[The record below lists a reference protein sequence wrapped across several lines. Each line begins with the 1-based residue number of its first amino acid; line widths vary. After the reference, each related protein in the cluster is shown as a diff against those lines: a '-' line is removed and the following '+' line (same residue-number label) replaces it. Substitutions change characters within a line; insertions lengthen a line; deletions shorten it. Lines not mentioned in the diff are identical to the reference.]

1 MNFVALKMLFGD
13 RAKYLML
20 LAGLTFSTMLIVQQG
35 SIFWG
40 LMTWSQSGITN
51 INAPVWV
58 TDPNINQVEEIK
70 PLADTAVNVVRS
82 VPGVEWAVPLYKG
95 VQRARLRDG
104 NYEQIALVGIDSS
117 TLIGRPGKVLEGN
130 IEELRSPDTVALDQ
144 LGVERLGGPEKIH
157 LGTTFEINDHQVRI
171 VAIVETQK
179 SFQNFPFVYMTYERA
194 LGVTPQ
200 ERRKLSYVL
209 ASPVEGLSPEELAR
223 RIYEQTGL
231 GAFTEEQFG
240 WKTIRWILKN
250 TGIGVNFGTT
260 VLLGFIVGMAIA
272 GQTFYLFTVE
282 NLPQFGALKA
292 IGASTGMLARMI
304 LLQSFTVGLI
314 GYGVGVG
321 LATLFGVT
329 VGGGLQLPF
338 KETWPLLVGVAVALL
353 LICSVSSAI
362 SIRKLAKLEPAIV
375 FRG

>member
-1 MNFVALKMLFGD
+1 MNYVALKMLFGD
-13 RAKYLML
+13 RPKYLML

-51 INAPVWV
+51 VNAPVWV
-58 TDPNINQVEEIK
+58 TDSNINQVEEIK
-70 PLADTAVNVVRS
+70 PLADTTVNVVRS
-82 VPGVEWAVPLYKG
+82 VSGVEWAVPLYKG

-104 NYEQIALVGIDSS
+104 NYEQIALVGIESS
-117 TLIGRPGKVLEGN
+117 TLIGRPGRVLEGN
-130 IEELRSPDTVALDQ
+130 IEELRSPDAVAIDQ
-144 LGVERLGGPEKIH
+144 LGVERLGGPENIH
-157 LGTTFEINDHQVRI
+157 LGTTFEINDHRVRV
-171 VAIVETQK
+171 VAIVKTQK
-179 SFQNFPFVYMTYERA
+179 SFQNFPFVYTTYERA
-194 LGVTPQ
+194 LSVTPE

-209 ASPVEGLSPEELAR
+209 ASPVSVISPEELAR
-223 RIYEQTGL
+223 RIHEQTGL
-231 GAFTEEQFG
+231 GAFTADQFG
-240 WKTIRWILKN
+240 WKTIRWILQN

-260 VLLGFIVGMAIA
+260 VLLGFIVGMAIS

-304 LLQSFTVGLI
+304 LLQSFTVGSI

-321 LATLFGVT
+321 LATLFGLT
-329 VGGGLQLPF
+329 AAGGDRLPF

-353 LICSVSSAI
+353 LICSVSSVI

>member
-13 RAKYLML
+13 RANYMML

-51 INAPVWV
+51 INVPVWV

-117 TLIGRPGKVLEGN
+117 TLIGRPHTVIEGR
-130 IEELRSPDTVALDQ
+130 IEELRSPDTVAIDQ
-144 LGVERLGGPEKIH
+144 LGVNRLGGPEKIH
-157 LGTTFEINDHQVRI
+157 VGTTFEINDHRVKI
-171 VAIVETQK
+171 IAIVQTQK
-179 SFQNFPFVYMTYERA
+179 SFQNFPFVYTTYERA

-209 ASPVEGLSPEELAR
+209 ANPVQGVSPEELAR
-223 RIYEQTGL
+223 RIHEQTGL
-231 GAFTEEQFG
+231 GAYTDEQFG
-240 WKTIRWILKN
+240 WKTVRWILKN

-260 VLLGFIVGMAIA
+260 VVLGFIVGMAIA

-282 NLPQFGALKA
+282 NLRQFGALKA

-321 LATLFGVT
+321 LATLFGIT
-329 VGGGLQLPF
+329 VGGGQRLPF
-338 KETWPLLVGVAVALL
+338 KETWPLLVGVGVALL
-353 LICSVSSAI
+353 MICSLSSAI
-362 SIRKLAKLEPAIV
+362 SIRKLAKLEPAVV

>member
-1 MNFVALKMLFGD
+1 MNYVALKMLFGD
-13 RAKYLML
+13 RPKYLML

-51 INAPVWV
+51 VNAPVWV
-58 TDPNINQVEEIK
+58 TDSNINQVEEIK
-70 PLADTAVNVVRS
+70 PLADTTVSVVRS
-82 VPGVEWAVPLYKG
+82 VSGVEWAVPLYKG

-104 NYEQIALVGIDSS
+104 NYEQIALVGIESS
-117 TLIGRPGKVLEGN
+117 TLIGRPGRVLEGN
-130 IEELRSPDTVALDQ
+130 IEELRSPDAVAIDQ
-144 LGVERLGGPEKIH
+144 LGVERLGGPENIH
-157 LGTTFEINDHQVRI
+157 LGTTFEINDHRVRV
-171 VAIVETQK
+171 VAIVKTQK
-179 SFQNFPFVYMTYERA
+179 SFQNFPFVYTTYERA
-194 LGVTPQ
+194 LSVTPE

-209 ASPVEGLSPEELAR
+209 ASPVSGISPEELAR
-223 RIYEQTGL
+223 RIHEQTGL
-231 GAFTEEQFG
+231 GAFTADQFG
-240 WKTIRWILKN
+240 WKTIRWILQN

-260 VLLGFIVGMAIA
+260 VLLGFIVGMAIS

-304 LLQSFTVGLI
+304 LLQSFTVGSI

-321 LATLFGVT
+321 LATLFGLT
-329 VGGGLQLPF
+329 AAGGDRLPF

-353 LICSVSSAI
+353 LICSVSSVI

>member
-13 RAKYLML
+13 RPKYLML

-40 LMTWSQSGITN
+40 LMTWTQSGITN
-51 INAPVWV
+51 VNAPVWV

-70 PLADTAVNVVRS
+70 PLADTTVNVVRS

-104 NYEQIALVGIDSS
+104 NYEQIALVGLDSS
-117 TLIGRPGKVLEGN
+117 TLIGRPVTVIEGN
-130 IEELRSPDTVALDQ
+130 IEELRSPEAVAIDQ
-144 LGVERLGGPEKIH
+144 TGVERLGGPEKIK
-157 LGTTFEINDHQVRI
+157 LGTTFEINDHRVRI
-171 VAIVETQK
+171 VALVHAQK
-179 SFQNFPFVYMTYERA
+179 SFQNFPFVYMTYKRA
-194 LGVTPQ
+194 LEVTPP

-209 ASPVEGLSPEELAR
+209 ASPVDGVSPEELAR
-223 RIYEQTGL
+223 RIHEQTGL
-231 GAFTEEQFG
+231 GAYTEEQFG
-240 WKTIRWILKN
+240 WKTVQWMLKN

-272 GQTFYLFTVE
+272 GQTFYLFTIE
-282 NLPQFGALKA
+282 NLRQFGALKA
-292 IGASTGMLARMI
+292 IGASTGMLAKMI

-314 GYGVGVG
+314 GYGLGIG
-321 LATLFGVT
+321 LATLFGLT
-329 VGGGLQLPF
+329 AGSGGRLPF
-338 KETWPLLVGVAVALL
+338 NETWPLLVGVGVALL
-353 LICSVSSAI
+353 MICSVSSAI
-362 SIRKLAKLEPAIV
+362 SIRKLAKLEPAVV

>member
-1 MNFVALKMLFGD
+1 
-13 RAKYLML
+13 ML

-117 TLIGRPGKVLEGN
+117 TLIGRPHKMIEGR
-130 IEELRSPDTVALDQ
+130 IEDLRAPDTVAIDQ
-144 LGVERLGGPEKIH
+144 LAVKRLGGPDRMH
-157 LGTTFEINDHQVRI
+157 LGTTFEINDHLVKV
-171 VAIVETQK
+171 VAIVHAQK
-179 SFQNFPFVYMTYERA
+179 SFQNFPFIYTTYERA

-209 ASPVEGLSPEELAR
+209 ASPVEGVNPEELAR
-223 RIYEQTGL
+223 RIREHTGL
-231 GAFTEEQFG
+231 GAYTEDQFG
-240 WKTIRWILKN
+240 WKTVRWILEN

-260 VLLGFIVGMAIA
+260 VVLGFVVGMAIA
-272 GQTFYLFTVE
+272 GQTFYLFTIE
-282 NLPQFGALKA
+282 NLRQFGALKA

-314 GYGVGVG
+314 GYGLGIG
-321 LATLFGVT
+321 LATLFGLT
-329 VGGGLQLPF
+329 AGSGGRLPF
-338 KETWPLLVGVAVALL
+338 VETWPLLVGVGGALL
-353 LICSVSSAI
+353 MICSLSSAI
-362 SIRKLAKLEPAIV
+362 SIRKLAKLEPAVV

>member
-13 RAKYLML
+13 RAKYMML

-104 NYEQIALVGIDSS
+104 NYEQVALVGIDSS
-117 TLIGRPGKVLEGN
+117 TLIGRPHTVLEGR
-130 IEELRSPDTVALDQ
+130 IEDLRAPETVAIDQ
-144 LGVERLGGPEKIH
+144 LAVKRLGGPEKMH
-157 LGTTFEINDHQVRI
+157 LGTTFEINDHLVR
-171 VAIVETQK
+171 VAAIVYAQK
-179 SFQNFPFVYMTYERA
+179 SFQNFPFIYTTYERA
-194 LGVTPQ
+194 LSVTPP
-200 ERRKLSYVL
+200 ERRKLSYIL
-209 ASPVEGLSPEELAR
+209 ASPVAGVAPEALTQ
-223 RIYEQTGL
+223 RIHEQTGF
-231 GAFTEEQFG
+231 GAYTGEQFG
-240 WKTIRWILKN
+240 WKTIWWMLEN

-272 GQTFYLFTVE
+272 GQTFYLFTIE
-282 NLPQFGALKA
+282 NLRQFGALKA
-292 IGASTGMLARMI
+292 IGASTGMLAKMI

-314 GYGVGVG
+314 GYGLGIG
-321 LATLFGVT
+321 LATLFGLT
-329 VGGGLQLPF
+329 AGSGGALPF
-338 KETWPLLVGVAVALL
+338 KETWPLLAGVGGALL
-353 LICSVSSAI
+353 MICSLSSAI
-362 SIRKLAKLEPAIV
+362 SIRKLAKLEPAVV

>member
-1 MNFVALKMLFGD
+1 MNYVALKMLFGD
-13 RAKYLML
+13 RPKYLML

-51 INAPVWV
+51 VNAPVWV
-58 TDPNINQVEEIK
+58 TDSNINQVEEIK
-70 PLADTAVNVVRS
+70 PLADTTVNVVRS
-82 VPGVEWAVPLYKG
+82 VSGVEWAVPLYKG

-104 NYEQIALVGIDSS
+104 NYEQISLVGIESS
-117 TLIGRPGKVLEGN
+117 TLIGRPGRVLEGN
-130 IEELRSPDTVALDQ
+130 IEELRSPDAVAIDQ
-144 LGVERLGGPEKIH
+144 LGVERLGGPENIH
-157 LGTTFEINDHQVRI
+157 LGTTFEINDHRVRV
-171 VAIVETQK
+171 VAIVQTQK
-179 SFQNFPFVYMTYERA
+179 SFQNFPFVYTTYERA
-194 LGVTPQ
+194 LSVTPE

-209 ASPVEGLSPEELAR
+209 ASPVSGISPEELAR
-223 RIYEQTGL
+223 RIHEQTGL
-231 GAFTEEQFG
+231 GAFTADQFG
-240 WKTIRWILKN
+240 WKTIRWILQN

-260 VLLGFIVGMAIA
+260 VLLGFIVGMAIS

-304 LLQSFTVGLI
+304 LLQSFTVGSI

-321 LATLFGVT
+321 LATLFGLT
-329 VGGGLQLPF
+329 AAGGDRLPF

-353 LICSVSSAI
+353 LICSVSSVI

>member
-1 MNFVALKMLFGD
+1 MNYVALKMLFGD
-13 RAKYLML
+13 RPKYLML

-51 INAPVWV
+51 VNAPVWV
-58 TDPNINQVEEIK
+58 TDSNINQVEEIK
-70 PLADTAVNVVRS
+70 PLADTTVNVVRS
-82 VPGVEWAVPLYKG
+82 VSGVEWAVPLYKG

-104 NYEQIALVGIDSS
+104 NYEQIALVGIESS
-117 TLIGRPGKVLEGN
+117 TLIGRPARVLEGN
-130 IEELRSPDTVALDQ
+130 IEELRSPDAVAIDQ
-144 LGVERLGGPEKIH
+144 LGVERLGGPKNIH
-157 LGTTFEINDHQVRI
+157 LGTTFEINDHRVRV
-171 VAIVETQK
+171 VAIVQTQK
-179 SFQNFPFVYMTYERA
+179 SFQNFPFVYTTYERA
-194 LGVTPQ
+194 LSVTPE

-209 ASPVEGLSPEELAR
+209 ASPVSGISPEELAR
-223 RIYEQTGL
+223 RIHEQTGL
-231 GAFTEEQFG
+231 GAFTADQFG
-240 WKTIRWILKN
+240 WKTIRWILQN

-260 VLLGFIVGMAIA
+260 VLLGFIVGMAIS

-304 LLQSFTVGLI
+304 LLQSFTVGSI

-321 LATLFGVT
+321 LATLFGLT
-329 VGGGLQLPF
+329 AAGGDRLPF

-353 LICSVSSAI
+353 LICSVSSVI
-362 SIRKLAKLEPAIV
+362 SIRKLARLEPAIV

>member
-1 MNFVALKMLFGD
+1 MNYVALKMLFGD
-13 RAKYLML
+13 RPKYLML

-51 INAPVWV
+51 VNAPVWV
-58 TDPNINQVEEIK
+58 TDSNINQVEEIK
-70 PLADTAVNVVRS
+70 PLADTTVNVVRS
-82 VPGVEWAVPLYKG
+82 VSGVEWAVPLYKG

-104 NYEQIALVGIDSS
+104 NYEQIALVGIESS
-117 TLIGRPGKVLEGN
+117 TLIGRPARVLEGN
-130 IEELRSPDTVALDQ
+130 IEELRSPDAVAIDQ
-144 LGVERLGGPEKIH
+144 LGVERLGGPKNIH
-157 LGTTFEINDHQVRI
+157 LGTTFEINDHRVRV
-171 VAIVETQK
+171 VAIVKTQK
-179 SFQNFPFVYMTYERA
+179 SFQNFPFVYTTYERA
-194 LGVTPQ
+194 LSVTPE

-209 ASPVEGLSPEELAR
+209 ASPVSGISPEELAR
-223 RIYEQTGL
+223 RIHEQTGL
-231 GAFTEEQFG
+231 GAFTADQFG
-240 WKTIRWILKN
+240 WKTIRWILQN

-260 VLLGFIVGMAIA
+260 VLLGFIVGMAIS

-304 LLQSFTVGLI
+304 LLQSFTVGSI

-321 LATLFGVT
+321 LATLFGLT
-329 VGGGLQLPF
+329 AAGGDRLPF

-353 LICSVSSAI
+353 LICSVSSVI

>member
-1 MNFVALKMLFGD
+1 MNYVALKMLFGD
-13 RAKYLML
+13 RPKYLML

-51 INAPVWV
+51 VNAPVWV
-58 TDPNINQVEEIK
+58 TDSNINQVEEIK
-70 PLADTAVNVVRS
+70 PLADTTVNVVRS
-82 VPGVEWAVPLYKG
+82 VSGVEWAVPLYKG

-104 NYEQIALVGIDSS
+104 NYEQIALVGIESS
-117 TLIGRPGKVLEGN
+117 TLIGRPGKVLDGN
-130 IEELRSPDTVALDQ
+130 IEELRSPDAVAIDQ
-144 LGVERLGGPEKIH
+144 LGVERLGGPENIH
-157 LGTTFEINDHQVRI
+157 LGTTFEINDHRVRV
-171 VAIVETQK
+171 VAIVQTQK
-179 SFQNFPFVYMTYERA
+179 SFQNFPFVYTTYERA
-194 LGVTPQ
+194 LSVTPE

-209 ASPVEGLSPEELAR
+209 ASPVSGVGPEELAR
-223 RIYEQTGL
+223 RIHEQTGL
-231 GAFTEEQFG
+231 GAFTADQFG
-240 WKTIRWILKN
+240 WKTIRWILQN

-260 VLLGFIVGMAIA
+260 VLLGFIVGMAIS

-304 LLQSFTVGLI
+304 LLQSFTVGTI

-321 LATLFGVT
+321 LATVFGLT
-329 VGGGLQLPF
+329 AGSGGRLPF
-338 KETWPLLVGVAVALL
+338 KETWLLLVGVAFALL
-353 LICSVSSAI
+353 LICSISSAI
-362 SIRKLAKLEPAIV
+362 SIRKLVKLEPAIV

>member
-171 VAIVETQK
+171 VAIVKTQK

-209 ASPVEGLSPEELAR
+209 ASPIDGLSPEELAR
-223 RIYEQTGL
+223 RIQEETGL
-231 GAFTEEQFG
+231 GAFTEDQFG
-240 WKTIRWILKN
+240 WKTVQWILKN

-260 VLLGFIVGMAIA
+260 VLLGFIVGMAIS

-304 LLQSFTVGLI
+304 LLQSFTVGTI

-321 LATLFGVT
+321 LATLFGLT
-329 VGGGLQLPF
+329 AGSEGRLPF

-353 LICSVSSAI
+353 FICSISSAI

>member
-1 MNFVALKMLFGD
+1 MNYVALKMLFGD
-13 RAKYLML
+13 RPKYLML

-51 INAPVWV
+51 VNAPVWV
-58 TDPNINQVEEIK
+58 TDSNINQVEEIK
-70 PLADTAVNVVRS
+70 PLADTTVNVVRS
-82 VPGVEWAVPLYKG
+82 VSGVEWAVPLYKG

-104 NYEQIALVGIDSS
+104 NYEQIALVGIESS
-117 TLIGRPGKVLEGN
+117 TLIGRPGRVLDGN
-130 IEELRSPDTVALDQ
+130 IEELRSPDAVAIDQ
-144 LGVERLGGPEKIH
+144 LGVERLGGPENIH
-157 LGTTFEINDHQVRI
+157 LGTTFEINDHRVRV
-171 VAIVETQK
+171 VAIVKTQK
-179 SFQNFPFVYMTYERA
+179 SFQNFPFVYTTYERA
-194 LGVTPQ
+194 LSVTPE

-209 ASPVEGLSPEELAR
+209 ASPVSGISPEELAR
-223 RIYEQTGL
+223 RIHEQTGL
-231 GAFTEEQFG
+231 GAFTGDQFG
-240 WKTIRWILKN
+240 WKTIRWILQN

-260 VLLGFIVGMAIA
+260 VLLGFIVGMAIS

-304 LLQSFTVGLI
+304 LLQSFTVGSI

-321 LATLFGVT
+321 LATLFGLT
-329 VGGGLQLPF
+329 AAGGDRLPF

-353 LICSVSSAI
+353 LICSVSSVI

>member
-104 NYEQIALVGIDSS
+104 NYEQIALVGIEAS

-144 LGVERLGGPEKIH
+144 LGVERLGGPENIH
-157 LGTTFEINDHQVRI
+157 LGTTFEINDHRVRV
-171 VAIVETQK
+171 VAIVKTQK
-179 SFQNFPFVYMTYERA
+179 SFQNFPFVYTTYERA
-194 LGVTPQ
+194 LSVTPQ

-209 ASPVEGLSPEELAR
+209 ASPVSGVSPEELAS
-223 RIYEQTGL
+223 RIHEQTGL

-240 WKTIRWILKN
+240 WKTVRWILKN

-304 LLQSFTVGLI
+304 LLQSFTVGTI

-321 LATLFGVT
+321 LATLFGLT
-329 VGGGLQLPF
+329 AGSGGRLPF

-353 LICSVSSAI
+353 LICSISSAI

>member
-117 TLIGRPGKVLEGN
+117 TLIGRPGKVIEGN
-130 IEELRSPDTVALDQ
+130 IEGLRSPEAVAIDQ

-157 LGTTFEINDHQVRI
+157 LGTTFEINDHRVRI
-171 VAIVETQK
+171 VAIVDAQK
-179 SFQNFPFVYMTYERA
+179 SFQNFPFVYATYERA
-194 LGVTPQ
+194 LGITPQ

-209 ASPVEGLSPEELAR
+209 ASPVAGISPEALAQ
-223 RIYEQTGL
+223 RIHDYTGL
-231 GAFTEEQFG
+231 GAYTEDQFG
-240 WKTIRWILKN
+240 WKTIEWILKY

-260 VLLGFIVGMAIA
+260 VILGFIVGMAIA
-272 GQTFYLFTVE
+272 GQTFYLFTIE
-282 NLPQFGALKA
+282 NLRQFGALKA

-314 GYGVGVG
+314 GYGLGIG
-321 LATLFGVT
+321 LATLFGLT
-329 VGGGLQLPF
+329 AGSGGRLPF
-338 KETWPLLVGVAVALL
+338 NETWPLLIGVGVALL
-353 LICSVSSAI
+353 MICSLSSAI
-362 SIRKLAKLEPAIV
+362 SIRKLAKLEPAVV

>member
-20 LAGLTFSTMLIVQQG
+20 LAGLTFSTMLIMQQG

-40 LMTWSQSGITN
+40 LMTWSMSGITN
-51 INAPVWV
+51 INAPIWV

-70 PLADTAVNVVRS
+70 PLADTAVTRVRS

-104 NYEQIALVGIDSS
+104 NFEQIALVGIDSS
-117 TLIGRPGKVLEGN
+117 TLIGRPQTILEGR
-130 IEELRSPDTVALDQ
+130 IEELRAPETVAIDQ
-144 LGVERLGGPEKIH
+144 LGVERLGGPAKIH
-157 LGTTFEINDHQVRI
+157 VGSTFEVNDHRVRI
-171 VAIVETQK
+171 VAIVKTQK
-179 SFQNFPFVYMTYERA
+179 SFQNFPFVYTTYERA
-194 LGVTPQ
+194 LSITPR

-209 ASPVEGLSPEELAR
+209 ASPVSGVSPEMLAA
-223 RIYEQTGL
+223 RIQEETGM
-231 GAFTEEQFG
+231 GAYTEDQFG
-240 WKTIRWILKN
+240 WKTIQWILKN

-260 VLLGFIVGMAIA
+260 VLLGFVVGMAIA
-272 GQTFYLFTVE
+272 GQTFYLFTIE
-282 NLPQFGALKA
+282 NLRQFGALKA

-314 GYGVGVG
+314 GYGVGTG
-321 LATLFGVT
+321 LATLFGLT
-329 VGGGLQLPF
+329 AASGGRLPF
-338 KETWPLLVGVAVALL
+338 KETWPLLVGVFIALMM
-353 LICSVSSAI
+353 ICSLSSAI
-362 SIRKLAKLEPAIV
+362 SIRKLTKLEPAVV

>member
-1 MNFVALKMLFGD
+1 MNYVALKMLFGD

-40 LMTWSQSGITN
+40 LMTWTQSGITN
-51 INAPVWV
+51 VNVPVWV

-70 PLADTAVNVVRS
+70 PLADTTVNRVRS
-82 VPGVEWAVPLYKG
+82 VPGVDWAVPLYKG
-95 VQRARLRDG
+95 VQRARFRDG

-117 TLIGRPGKVLEGN
+117 TLIGRPGTIIEGN
-130 IEELRSPDTVALDQ
+130 IEELRSPNAVAVDQ
-144 LGVERLGGPEKIH
+144 TGVERLGGPEKIY
-157 LGTTFEINDHQVRI
+157 LGATFEINDHQVRI
-171 VAIVETQK
+171 VALVYVQK
-179 SFQNFPFVYMTYERA
+179 SFQNFPFVYTTYERA
-194 LGVTPQ
+194 LGVTPP

-209 ASPVEGLSPEELAR
+209 ASPVEGVSTEALAQRIQEE
-223 RIYEQTGL
+223 TGL
-231 GAFTEEQFG
+231 AAYTEEQFG
-240 WKTIRWILKN
+240 WKTVKWMLKN

-272 GQTFYLFTVE
+272 GQTFYLFTIE
-282 NLPQFGALKA
+282 NLRQFGALKA

-314 GYGVGVG
+314 GYGLGIG
-321 LATLFGVT
+321 LATLFGLT
-329 VGGGLQLPF
+329 AGTGGALPF
-338 KETWPLLVGVAVALL
+338 NETWPLLAGVGGALL
-353 LICSVSSAI
+353 MICSLSSAI
-362 SIRKLAKLEPAIV
+362 SIRKLAKLEPAVV

>member
-1 MNFVALKMLFGD
+1 MSFVALKMLFGD

-40 LMTWSQSGITN
+40 LMTWSMSGISN
-51 INAPVWV
+51 VNAPVWV

-70 PLADTAVNVVRS
+70 PLADTAVTRVRS

-104 NYEQIALVGIDSS
+104 NFEQIALVGIDPS
-117 TLIGRPGKVLEGN
+117 TLIGRPYTVLDGR
-130 IEELRSPDTVALDQ
+130 IEELRAPETVAVDELT
-144 LGVERLGGPEKIH
+144 VERLGGPNKIH
-157 LGTTFEINDHQVRI
+157 VGSTFEINDHRVRI
-171 VAIVETQK
+171 VAIVQAQK
-179 SFQNFPFVYMTYERA
+179 SFQNIPFVYTTYERA
-194 LGVTPQ
+194 LRITPQ

-209 ASPVEGLSPEELAR
+209 VGPQPGISAEALAG
-223 RIYEQTGL
+223 RIQKETGL
-231 GAFTEEQFG
+231 GAYSGDQFG
-240 WKTIRWILKN
+240 WKTMQWVLKN

-260 VLLGFIVGMAIA
+260 VFLGFIVGMAIA

-282 NLPQFGALKA
+282 NLQQFGALKA

-314 GYGVGVG
+314 GYGIGIG
-321 LATLFGVT
+321 LATLFGLT
-329 VGGGLQLPF
+329 AGRGGVLPF
-338 KETWPLLVGVAVALL
+338 KETWPLLLGVFVALMM
-353 LICSVSSAI
+353 ICSLSSVI
-362 SIRKLAKLEPAIV
+362 SIRKLAKLEPAVV

>member
-171 VAIVETQK
+171 IAIVETQK
-179 SFQNFPFVYMTYERA
+179 SFQNFPFVYLTYERA

-223 RIYEQTGL
+223 HIHEQTGL

-314 GYGVGVG
+314 GYGVGAG
-321 LATLFGVT
+321 LATLFGVL
-329 VGGGLQLPF
+329 VGSGQRLPF

>member
-40 LMTWSQSGITN
+40 LMTWTQSGITN
-51 INAPVWV
+51 VNAPVWV

-70 PLADTAVNVVRS
+70 PLADTTVNVVRS

-117 TLIGRPGKVLEGN
+117 TLIGRPVTVMEGN
-130 IEELRSPDTVALDQ
+130 IEELRSPEAVAIDQ
-144 LGVERLGGPEKIH
+144 TGVERLGGPEKIK
-157 LGTTFEINDHQVRI
+157 LGTTFEINDHRVRI
-171 VAIVETQK
+171 VALVHAQK
-179 SFQNFPFVYMTYERA
+179 SFQNFPFVYMTYKRA
-194 LGVTPQ
+194 LEVTPP

-209 ASPVEGLSPEELAR
+209 ASPVDGVSPEELAR
-223 RIYEQTGL
+223 RIHEQTGL
-231 GAFTEEQFG
+231 GAYTEEQFG
-240 WKTIRWILKN
+240 WKTVQWMLKN

-272 GQTFYLFTVE
+272 GQTFYLFTIE
-282 NLPQFGALKA
+282 NLRQFGALKA

-321 LATLFGVT
+321 LATLFGLT
-329 VGGGLQLPF
+329 AGSGGRLPF
-338 KETWPLLVGVAVALL
+338 NETWPLLVGVGVALL
-353 LICSVSSAI
+353 MICSVSSAI
-362 SIRKLAKLEPAIV
+362 SIRKLAKLEPAVV

>member
-40 LMTWSQSGITN
+40 LMTWSMSGITN
-51 INAPVWV
+51 INAPIWV

-70 PLADTAVNVVRS
+70 PIADTAVTRVRS

-104 NYEQIALVGIDSS
+104 NFEQIALVGIDPS
-117 TLIGRPGKVLEGN
+117 TLIGRPHTIMEGK
-130 IEELRSPDTVALDQ
+130 IEDLRAPEAVAIDQ
-144 LGVERLGGPEKIH
+144 LGVERLGGPENIH
-157 LGTTFEINDHQVRI
+157 VGATFEINDHRARI
-171 VAIVETQK
+171 VAIVKTQK

-194 LGVTPQ
+194 LSITPA

-209 ASPVEGLSPEELAR
+209 VSPKEGVSSEELVG
-223 RIYEQTGL
+223 RIQEETGL
-231 GAFTEEQFG
+231 GAFTEDQFG
-240 WKTIRWILKN
+240 WKTIGWILKN

-260 VLLGFIVGMAIA
+260 VLLGFVVGMAIA

-282 NLPQFGALKA
+282 NLRQFGALKA
-292 IGASTGMLARMI
+292 IGASTGLLARMI
-304 LLQSFTVGLI
+304 LLQSFTVGVI
-314 GYGVGVG
+314 GYGVGIG
-321 LATLFGVT
+321 LATLFGLT
-329 VGGGLQLPF
+329 VGTGGQLPF
-338 KETWPLLVGVAVALL
+338 RETWPLLLGVFVALL
-353 LICSVSSAI
+353 MICSLSSVI
-362 SIRKLAKLEPAIV
+362 SIRKLAKLEPAVV

>member
-51 INAPVWV
+51 VNAPVWV
-58 TDPNINQVEEIK
+58 ADANINQVEEIK
-70 PLADTAVNVVRS
+70 PLADTAVTVVRS
-82 VPGVEWAVPLYKG
+82 VPGVEWALPLYKG

-117 TLIGRPGKVLEGN
+117 TLIGRPQTVLEGR
-130 IEELRSPDTVALDQ
+130 IEDLRSPEAVAIDQ
-144 LGVERLGGPEKIH
+144 LGIERLGGPMNIH
-157 LGTTFEINDHQVRI
+157 LGTTFEINDHRVRV
-171 VAIVETQK
+171 VAIVKTQK
-179 SFQNFPFVYMTYERA
+179 SFQNFPFVYTTYERA
-194 LGVTPQ
+194 LSVTPE

-209 ASPVEGLSPEELAR
+209 ASPVSGVSPEELAR
-223 RIYEQTGL
+223 RINEQTGL
-231 GAFTEEQFG
+231 GAFTQEQFG
-240 WKTIRWILKN
+240 WKTVQWILQN

-260 VLLGFIVGMAIA
+260 VLLGFIVGMAIS

-304 LLQSFTVGLI
+304 LLQSFTVGFI

-321 LATLFGVT
+321 LATLFGLT
-329 VGGGLQLPF
+329 AAGGGRLPF
-338 KETWPLLVGVAVALL
+338 KVTWPLLVGVAVALL
-353 LICSVSSAI
+353 LICSISSAI

>member
-171 VAIVETQK
+171 VAIVKTQK

-209 ASPVEGLSPEELAR
+209 ASPVEGLNPEELAR
-223 RIYEQTGL
+223 RIHEHTGL

-329 VGGGLQLPF
+329 VGGAQRLPF

>member
-20 LAGLTFSTMLIVQQG
+20 MAGLTFSTMLIVQQG

-40 LMTWSQSGITN
+40 LMLWSQAGITN
-51 INAPVWV
+51 VNVPVWV
-58 TDPNINQVEEIK
+58 ADPNINQVEEIK

-95 VQRARLRDG
+95 LHRARLRDG
-104 NYEQIALVGIDSS
+104 NYEQIALVGIDSG
-117 TLIGRPGKVLEGN
+117 TLIGRPATVLEGN
-130 IEELRSPDTVALDQ
+130 IEELRSPDTVAVDQ
-144 LGVERLGGPEKIH
+144 VGVKRLGGPEKIH
-157 LGTTFEINDHQVRI
+157 VGTTFEVNDHRVRI
-171 VAIVETQK
+171 VAIVKTQK
-179 SFQNFPFVYMTYERA
+179 SFQNFPFVYTTYERA
-194 LGVTPQ
+194 LSVTPP

-209 ASPVEGLSPEELAR
+209 ASPIKGLSPERLAEQ
-223 RIYEQTGL
+223 IHEQTGL
-231 GAFTEEQFG
+231 GAFTDDQFG
-240 WKTIRWILKN
+240 WKTIQWILKN

-260 VLLGFIVGMAIA
+260 VLLGFLVGMAIA

-282 NLPQFGALKA
+282 NLKQFGALKA

-321 LATLFGVT
+321 LATLFGIT
-329 VGGGLQLPF
+329 VAAEGRLPF
-338 KETWPLLVGVAVALL
+338 AETWPLLVGVAVALL
-353 LICSVSSAI
+353 MICSLSSVI
-362 SIRKLAKLEPAIV
+362 SIRKLAKLEPAVV
-375 FRG
+375 FRE

>member
-51 INAPVWV
+51 IQAPVWV

-157 LGTTFEINDHQVRI
+157 LGTTFEINDHRVKI
-171 VAIVETQK
+171 IAIVQTQK
-179 SFQNFPFVYMTYERA
+179 SFQNFPFVYTTYERA

-209 ASPVEGLSPEELAR
+209 ANPIEGVSPEELAR
-223 RIYEQTGL
+223 RIHEQTGL
-231 GAFTEEQFG
+231 GAYTDEQFG
-240 WKTIRWILKN
+240 WKTVRWILKN

-282 NLPQFGALKA
+282 NLRQFGALKA
-292 IGASTGMLARMI
+292 IGASTAMLARMI

-321 LATLFGVT
+321 LATLFGIT
-329 VGGGLQLPF
+329 VGSGQRLPF
-338 KETWPLLVGVAVALL
+338 KETWPLLVGVGVALL
-353 LICSVSSAI
+353 MICSLSSAI
-362 SIRKLAKLEPAIV
+362 SIRKLAKLEPAVV

>member
-51 INAPVWV
+51 INVPVWV
-58 TDPNINQVEEIK
+58 TDHQINQVEEIK
-70 PLADTAVNVVRS
+70 PLADTAVTRVRS
-82 VPGVEWAVPLYKG
+82 VPGVDWAVPLYKG
-95 VQRARLRDG
+95 LQRARLLDG
-104 NYEQIALVGIDSS
+104 NFEQIALVGIDPS
-117 TLIGRPGKVLEGN
+117 TLIGRPGTVLEGK
-130 IEELRSPDTVALDQ
+130 ITDLRSPESVAVDQ

-157 LGTTFEINDHQVRI
+157 VGATFEINDHRARI
-171 VAIVETQK
+171 VAIVKTQK
-179 SFQNFPFVYMTYERA
+179 SFQNFPFVYTTYERA
-194 LGVTPQ
+194 LSITPP

-209 ASPVEGLSPEELAR
+209 AGPVSGVTPEELAR
-223 RIYEQTGL
+223 RIQEETGL
-231 GAFTEEQFG
+231 GAYTEDQFG

-260 VLLGFIVGMAIA
+260 VLLGFVVGMAIA

-282 NLPQFGALKA
+282 NLRQFGALKA

-304 LLQSFTVGLI
+304 LLQSFTVGFI
-314 GYGVGVG
+314 GYGVGIG
-321 LATLFGVT
+321 LATLFGLT
-329 VGGGLQLPF
+329 AASGGRLPF
-338 KETWPLLVGVAVALL
+338 KETWPLLVGVFVALMV
-353 LICSVSSAI
+353 ICSLSSAI
-362 SIRKLAKLEPAIV
+362 SIRKLAKLEPAVV

>member
-40 LMTWSQSGITN
+40 LMTWTQSGITN
-51 INAPVWV
+51 VNAPVWV

-70 PLADTAVNVVRS
+70 PLADTTVNVVRS

-104 NYEQIALVGIDSS
+104 NYEQIALVGLDSS
-117 TLIGRPGKVLEGN
+117 TLIGRPVTVLEGN
-130 IEELRSPDTVALDQ
+130 IEELRSPEAVAIDQ
-144 LGVERLGGPEKIH
+144 TGVERLGGPEKIK
-157 LGTTFEINDHQVRI
+157 LGTTFEINDHRVRI
-171 VAIVETQK
+171 VALVHAQK
-179 SFQNFPFVYMTYERA
+179 SFQNFPFVYMTYKRA
-194 LGVTPQ
+194 LEVTPP

-209 ASPVEGLSPEELAR
+209 ASPVDGVSPEELAR
-223 RIYEQTGL
+223 RIHEQTGL
-231 GAFTEEQFG
+231 GAYTEEQFG
-240 WKTIRWILKN
+240 WKTVQWMLKN

-272 GQTFYLFTVE
+272 GQTFYLFTIE
-282 NLPQFGALKA
+282 NLRQFGALKA
-292 IGASTGMLARMI
+292 IGASTGMLAKMI

-314 GYGVGVG
+314 GYGLGIG
-321 LATLFGVT
+321 LATLFGLT
-329 VGGGLQLPF
+329 AGSGGRLPF
-338 KETWPLLVGVAVALL
+338 NETWPLLVGVGVALL
-353 LICSVSSAI
+353 MICSVSSAI
-362 SIRKLAKLEPAIV
+362 SIRKLAKLEPAVV